1 MITNQTERLNF
12 ASTKNIPAYPDF
24 LDVQVKSFKDF
35 FQLETKSD
43 ERGNEGLYNTFMENF
58 PITDT
63 RNNFVLEF
71 LDYFVDPPRYT
82 IQECIERGLTYS
94 VPLKAR
100 LKLYCTDPEHEDF
113 ETIVQDVYLGTI
125 PYMTPSGTFVIN
137 GAERVVVSQLHR
149 SPGVFFGQSF
159 HANGTK
165 LYSARVIP
173 FKGSWIEF
181 STDINSV
188 MYAYIDRKKKLPV
201 TTLLMALGFNRDDIL
216 NLFYENIRF
225 DLTSEDEWKTKF
237 TPENFKNFK
246 LKNDLINAETKKV
259 VIKKDTK
266 VLYPMALK
274 LKKEGL
280 NNYLVKTADLFGKY
294 LANDIIN
301 EKTGEVIAE
310 SGDEVTN
317 DLITKLT
324 DLKIKSL
331 YLLDIDGVNRGP
343 FLRNTLTVD
352 KNLNQDEANG

>member
-1 MITNQTERLNF
+1 MFTNQTERINF

-24 LDVQVKSFKDF
+24 LDIQIKSFQDF

-43 ERGNEGLYNTFMENF
+43 ERGNEGLFNTFMENF
-58 PITDT
+58 PITDS
-63 RNNFVLEF
+63 RNQFVLEF
-71 LDYFVDPPRYT
+71 LDYFVDPPRYS

-125 PYMTPSGTFVIN
+125 PYMTPSGTFCIN

-181 STDINSV
+181 ATDINSV

-201 TTLLMALGFNRDDIL
+201 TTLLRAIGYESDKDIL
-216 NLFYENIRF
+216 EIFNLA
-225 DLTSEDEWKTKF
+225 DEV
-237 TPENFKNFK
+237 
-246 LKNDLINAETKKV
+246 KV
-259 VIKKDTK
+259 SKSG
-266 VLYPMALK
+266 
-274 LKKEGL
+274 LKKYVGR
-280 NNYLVKTADLFGKY
+280 K
-294 LANDIIN
+294 LAARVLKSWIEDFVD
-301 EKTGEVIAE
+301 EDTGEVVSIERNEVIIDRETILENEHIDMIVDSGAKTILLHKE
-310 SGDEVTN
+310 SMNLADFA
-317 DLITKLT
+317 I
-324 DLKIKSL
+324 I
-331 YLLDIDGVNRGP
+331 Y
-343 FLRNTLTVD
+343 NT
-352 KNLNQDEANG
+352 